1 MFDAEKSLLVSY
13 TPTFAKEPIFRYG
26 PAATNKSRRRKA
38 NRASAGGTYCLQPLG
53 PLFFYQIFFD
63 PDMQLMQLSERN
75 R

>member
-1 MFDAEKSLLVSY
+1 MYHFRLFTVIYLCRNNR
-13 TPTFAKEPIFRYG
+13 IFRYG
-26 PAATNKSRRRKA
+26 PAATNKSRRQKA

>member
-1 MFDAEKSLLVSY
+1 MY
-13 TPTFAKEPIFRYG
+13 HFRLFTVIYLCRNSRILSYG
-26 PAATNKSRRRKA
+26 PAASSSPCSGIFPENLA
-38 NRASAGGTYCLQPLG
+38 CGYCLQPLG

>member
-1 MFDAEKSLLVSY
+1 MYHFRLFTVIYVCRNSG
-13 TPTFAKEPIFRYG
+13 IFSSG
-26 PAATNKSRRRKA
+26 PAATNKSRRRTA